1 MNRVVPYIISH
12 IGAFV
17 VGAAVFGF
25 VGVFVGYVLAQSG
38 TPAVLVA
45 KLTDVEITQI
55 VVHTDRGN
63 SHSPAA
69 LSSGASNR
77 VKLLGGDQHV
87 WITVNTPEG
96 KSLESK
102 QVYTT
107 AGGLVFAAICGDA
120 ITLVSTL
127 M

>member
-17 VGAAVFGF
+17 VGAGIFGF
-25 VGVFVGYVLAQSG
+25 VGVFVGYELAQSG

-45 KLTDVEITQI
+45 NLTDVEITQI
-55 VVHTDRGN
+55 VVHTDRGD
-63 SHSPAA
+63 SHSLAA
-69 LSSGASNR
+69 LSPRASHR

-87 WITVNTPEG
+87 WITVSTPEG

-107 AGGLVFAAICGDA
+107 AGGLVFGAICGEA